1 MTKYGRNVIRT
12 LIGRTIP
19 TVYPVRI
26 TSGSSIARC
35 KYKSYSW
42 SIDCSN
48 AQRMKRN
55 EYSDAFQ
62 NGYSATR
69 RFLLSRGAAIDE
81 AEEIAQAAWA
91 RGWEY
96 RDQLRDPSMVSF
108 WVNSIARNLFRARF
122 RTPDVIPLEGID
134 PSYNMSL
141 EDQIEVRRILDL
153 CPKRDRMLL
162 EKSLEGYSAEEM
174 ARDEGISSTGIRV
187 RMLRIRQGIREQ
199 LAVAA

>member
-1 MTKYGRNVIRT
+1 
-12 LIGRTIP
+12 
-19 TVYPVRI
+19 
-26 TSGSSIARC
+26 
-35 KYKSYSW
+35 
-42 SIDCSN
+42 
-48 AQRMKRN
+48 MKRT
-55 EYSDAFQ
+55 EYADAFQ

-69 RFLLSRGAAIDE
+69 RFLLSRGAALEE

-122 RTPDVIPLEGID
+122 RTPTVLPMEGVD
-134 PSYNMSL
+134 PSYTMSM

-153 CPKRDRMLL
+153 CPKRDRALL
-162 EKSLEGYSAEEM
+162 EKSLQGYSAEEM

-187 RMLRIRQGIREQ
+187 RMLRIRQGIRAQ
-199 LAVAA
+199 LAIAA